1 MIISTIIIFLLVLG
15 TIVFVH
21 ELGHFFMAKLYGV
34 KVEEFGLG
42 FPPKIFGFKKG
53 ETEYTLNWVP
63 LGGFVKIV
71 GEDGEEKKDPRSFS
85 SRSIWQ
91 RFQIISAGVIM
102 NVFFAFVIF
111 SILFMVGFPQGITG
125 EDPAN
130 LKNARDFSVVIGE
143 VSKDSSAIKADLRPG
158 DKILS
163 VDGKNIFST
172 TDLENAIDRKRDQK
186 ITLGILRGAEN
197 VTKEIVPINDLSVV
211 IAEVSKD
218 SPASGADLRKGDKI
232 LSVDGKNIYSVRDLQ
247 TVIEAKRGEEVAI
260 SVARGD
266 ENLTKDVVPRKENK
280 ENEGALGVGL
290 SETMSL
296 TEIAVISYSPL
307 EAIQKGFEYTIQM
320 IIMIV
325 TAFAFILTQIFKTGT
340 TTAEISGPVGIASM
354 TQQAAAM
361 GFMTVLNFIAIIS
374 VNLAIINALPLPA
387 LDGGRLLFLI
397 IEKIKGSPL
406 NQEWEAKANN
416 VGFALLMLLMV
427 VVTFKDILRLDLW
440 GKITGLFG

>member
-15 TIVFVH
+15 TIVFIH
-21 ELGHFFMAKLYGV
+21 ELGHFLMAKLYGV

-71 GEDGEEKKDPRSFS
+71 GEDGENKNDPRSFS
-85 SRSIWQ
+85 SRSISQ
-91 RFQIISAGVIM
+91 RFQIISAGVVM
-102 NVFFAFVIF
+102 NVFLAFVIF
-111 SILFMVGFPQGITG
+111 SILFMAGFPQGVTG
-125 EDPAN
+125 EDPAK
-130 LKNARDFSVVIGE
+130 LKNARDFSVVIGDVSKDSSLFAADFRAGDKIVSVDGKNIYNIKDLQKALDEKRDRKASIVISRGADNITKEIVPIKDLSIAITE
-143 VSKDSSAIKADLRPG
+143 VSKDSPAFAADLRPG

-163 VDGKNIFST
+163 VDGENIYSIR
-172 TDLENAIDRKRDQK
+172 DLQNTIEEKRGEKLAI
-186 ITLGILRGAEN
+186 GIARGDESLA
-197 VTKEIVPINDLSVV
+197 KEIVP
-211 IAEVSKD
+211 
-218 SPASGADLRKGDKI
+218 
-232 LSVDGKNIYSVRDLQ
+232 
-247 TVIEAKRGEEVAI
+247 
-260 SVARGD
+260 
-266 ENLTKDVVPRKENK
+266 RKEKK

-290 SETMSL
+290 SEGMSL
-296 TEIAVISYSPL
+296 AEIATVSYSPFD
-307 EAIQKGFEYTIQM
+307 AVQKGLEYTIQM
-320 IIMIV
+320 IVMIV
-325 TAFAFILTQIFKTGT
+325 TAFAFILMQIFKTGT

-387 LDGGRLLFLI
+387 LDGGRLLFLV

-440 GKITGLFG
+440 GKITGIFG

>member
-15 TIVFVH
+15 TIVFIH
-21 ELGHFFMAKLYGV
+21 ELGHFLMAKLYGV
-34 KVEEFGLG
+34 RVEEFGLG

-53 ETEYTLNWVP
+53 ETEYTINWVP

-71 GEDGEEKKDPRSFS
+71 GEDGEEKHDPRSFS
-85 SRSIWQ
+85 SRSIFQ
-91 RFQIISAGVIM
+91 RFQIIAAGVIM
-102 NVFFAFVIF
+102 NVFLAFVIF
-111 SILFMVGFPQGITG
+111 SILFMVGFPQGISG
-125 EDPAN
+125 EDISK
-130 LKNARDFSVVIGE
+130 LKNARDFGVIVGE
-143 VSKDSSAIKADLRPG
+143 VTKDSTAFNDDFKPG
-158 DKILS
+158 DKIVS
-163 VDGKNIFST
+163 IDGKNIQSVK
-172 TDLENAIDRKRDQK
+172 DLQSAIEGKGDQK
-186 ITLGILRGAEN
+186 AVIVVARGKEN
-197 VTKEIVPINDLSVV
+197 VTKEIVPVEDLSVT
-211 IAEVSKD
+211 ITEVSKD
-218 SPASGADLRKGDKI
+218 SPAFAADLRKDDKI
-232 LSVDGKNIYSVRDLQ
+232 LSIDGTNIYSIRDLQ
-247 TVIEAKRGEEVAI
+247 VVIDEKRGEKVAI
-260 SVARGD
+260 VIARGD
-266 ENLTKDVVPRKENK
+266 ENMIKEVVPRKETN
-280 ENEGALGVGL
+280 ENEGALGVAL
-290 SETMSL
+290 SEGMSL
-296 TEIAVISYSPL
+296 AEIAVFSYTPL

-320 IIMIV
+320 MMVIITAFVFIIMQ
-325 TAFAFILTQIFKTGT
+325 LFKTGT
-340 TTAEISGPVGIASM
+340 TTAEVSGPVGIMSM